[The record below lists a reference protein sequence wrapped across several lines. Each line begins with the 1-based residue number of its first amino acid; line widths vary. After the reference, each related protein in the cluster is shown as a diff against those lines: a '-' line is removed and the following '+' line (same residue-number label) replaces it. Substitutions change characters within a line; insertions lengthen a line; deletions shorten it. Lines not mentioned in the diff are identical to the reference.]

1 MLQTAFHVDAAAP
14 RDQVQGLL
22 AQPTEAHHTEPHRL
36 FAALGPLGGRR
47 AQPVARQ
54 RKVDDALPGWGE
66 ALLRVT
72 THVADQR
79 RLAEVHRVT
88 PSSLPALAQVWSS
101 LPWLPLREPG
111 LPPRALGGSS
121 LPWLPPQ
128 GLAPR
133 PQGLALPPPAPAP
146 PAAGPVAS
154 TRPLPAFVSSS
165 LPAQAPA

>member
-54 RKVDDALPGWGE
+54 RKVDDALPGRGE
-66 ALLRVT
+66 ALLRIT

-79 RLAEVHRVT
+79 RLAQVHRVT
-88 PSSLPALAQVWSS
+88 PSSLPALAQVWSL
-101 LPWLPLREPG
+101 LPWPPLRAPA
-111 LPPRALGGSS
+111 LPPRSLDGSS
-121 LPWLPPQ
+121 LPTLP
-128 GLAPR
+128 
-133 PQGLALPPPAPAP
+133 PQGLALPPPAPAL
-146 PAAGPVAS
+146 PAPGPVAS
-154 TRPLPAFVSSS
+154 IRPLRAFVSSN
-165 LPAQAPA
+165 LPS